1 MQGFL
6 PVMLKNVL
14 KYLYARIFYDYG
26 TVAKNM
32 METVTIG
39 QHMRLYTAKSKYKKI
54 LEKR

>member
-26 TVAKNM
+26 PVAKNR

-39 QHMRLYTAKSKYKKI
+39 PHMRLYTAKSKYKKI
-54 LEKR
+54 LEKM